1 MKKNVDNQFT
11 FSVCTLYT
19 VIIKLKIILLH
30 SILNI
35 IDPKSGSFSL
45 HFFLLKKLS
54 F

>member
-19 VIIKLKIILLH
+19 VNKAKDNTAAFYFEH
-30 SILNI
+30 FWSQ
-35 IDPKSGSFSL
+35 KRKFFL
-45 HFFLLKKLS
+45 HFLLLKKLS